1 MAADVCRDDV
11 VFNEL
16 EITGRTM
23 TDEQKEALIAQS
35 WQMHEIVEQS
45 YFDDPSVKVDDSA
58 VKGQARSEKQR
69 LLLADMALHLL
80 QTALNPGDIKL
91 DKLTNNVHSIMTIA
105 DQYLPDA
112 ELAKAT
118 DKLWKE

>member
-1 MAADVCRDDV
+1 
-11 VFNEL
+11 
-16 EITGRTM
+16 M

-35 WQMHEIVEQS
+35 WQMHEVVEQG
-45 YFDDPSVKVDDSA
+45 YLDAPAQNSA
-58 VKGQARSEKQR
+58 QQLDKQR

-105 DQYLPDA
+105 DQFLPDA
-112 ELAKAT
+112 QLAKAT
-118 DKLWKE
+118 DRLWK